1 MFIAPLTSER
11 LKKVANGDLNAWE
24 SLVRELSGMLYQ
36 SAYAVLGHPEE
47 AEDVLQE
54 TWIQVRF
61 HAGRFRPLGMD
72 DDAGACRWLRRL
84 VVNCAINWRR
94 QGARRLER
102 ELQHGPLPSASVNPV
117 SASEQQ
123 EVRESLRLLLAE
135 LPPGDQEVILL
146 HYMDGQDHQA
156 LASSLACSP
165 AAARKRLQR
174 AIERVRQVATVR
186 HLTPA
191 LSLLVLW
198 SNLGAEEIPKDL
210 VSRLIVG
217 AKHANPVLSSHTL
230 FGGMSLMTKLSLIT
244 AASVFV
250 AVGATSL
257 IMAQE
262 PKKPAS
268 GGSKPAVVEPRP
280 VSEVPPPVIV
290 ERPSGQD
297 SSGRHG
303 EYSKKLAQA
312 AHCTTTF
319 ATYFGSESPEE
330 FVTAVGMEDDSI
342 VACGNAWGPQFPATP
357 VAKVLGQGKHSG
369 KDALSKDKN
378 GHPTVDERSPDRSGM
393 MVTYSPD
400 CKKILQVIRFD
411 WGVASITTA
420 KVNGKGLVIAGVC
433 GPNFASFAAGVGTK
447 QTIPFEEKVEVK
459 AAKPSRGPKTPKGPM
474 PDVYVAGMNAD
485 GTAQWLIVF
494 EKNGDPPDEI
504 FTDSK
509 GRLWFDAKGLR
520 RLESNGTKLTL
531 FNPRTSAGGNVR
543 WLGIH
548 PDGEAAYYG
557 GDRNTNTGAEPY
569 RQPYLYKLDGSDKK
583 LYTLWEPNP
592 KEIGSVPGAAHLES
606 DSSPRAMTFFKDGRM
621 LVAGWSD
628 GGNTVFSH
636 QALDYKLP
644 VSSMGMG
651 MSVWGM
657 KNANSV
663 TNLMLIDDTSQKT
676 VAYTNW
682 MAYIPDWFAE
692 PKNRNAPNFT
702 NVEAIHLT
710 SGGIPV
716 FCGAAATGLIQSPGC
731 YWLDPKDGEKYGGQY
746 VAVFSSN
753 LNNAY
758 FSSYLPGYQETA
770 ISSRKKDVLIVGR
783 SMGSDFRAKRP
794 ITPTPTVNALQ
805 AKFGGGLDAHLIV
818 LVPPKN

>member
-11 LKKVANGDLNAWE
+11 LKQVAKGDLNAWE

-61 HAGRFRPLGMD
+61 HADRFRPLGPN

-84 VVNCAINWRR
+84 AVNCSINWRR
-94 QGARRLER
+94 QRARRSER

-117 SASEQQ
+117 TESEQQ
-123 EVRESLRLLLAE
+123 EERESLRLLLAE
-135 LPPGDQEVILL
+135 LTTSDREVILL

-174 AIERVRQVATVR
+174 AIERVRQVATLR
-186 HLTPA
+186 RLSPA
-191 LSLLVLW
+191 LSIPILW

-210 VSRLIVG
+210 VSRLIVS

-230 FGGMSLMTKLSLIT
+230 FGGMSIMAKLTLIT

-257 IMAQE
+257 IVAQE
-262 PKKPAS
+262 PKKPVVGKHVS
-268 GGSKPAVVEPRP
+268 VDPKPTEVTPPPRD
-280 VSEVPPPVIV
+280 EVPPPVIV
-290 ERPSGQD
+290 DRPSGID
-297 SSGRHG
+297 STGRHG
-303 EYSKKLAQA
+303 EFSQKLAQT
-312 AHCTTTF
+312 AHCKTIF

-342 VACGNAWGPQFPATP
+342 IACGNAWGPNFPATP
-357 VAKVLGQGKHSG
+357 VVKVLGQGQHSG
-369 KDALSKDKN
+369 KEALSKDKN
-378 GHPTVDERSPDRSGM
+378 GHPTVDDHSPDRSGM
-393 MVTYSPD
+393 MVTYSSD

-420 KVNGKGLVIAGVC
+420 KVNGKGLVIGGVC
-433 GPNFASFAAGVGTK
+433 GPKFASFVAGVGMK
-447 QTIPFEEKVEVK
+447 ETIPFEEKIEVK
-459 AAKPSRGPKTPKGPM
+459 SAKPSRGSKTPRGPLS
-474 PDVYVAGMNAD
+474 DVYVAGMNAD
-485 GTAQWLIVF
+485 GTAQWVIVF

-504 FTDSK
+504 FADSK

-520 RLESNGTKLTL
+520 RIESNGTKVTL
-531 FNPRTSAGGNVR
+531 FNPRTSVGGNVR
-543 WLGIH
+543 WLGVH

-557 GDRNTNTGAEPY
+557 GDRNTKTGAEPY
-569 RQPYLYKLDGSDKK
+569 RQPYLYKLDASDKK

-592 KEIGSVPGAAHLES
+592 KEVGSLPGAANLQS
-606 DSSPRAMTFFKDGRM
+606 DSSPRAMTFLEDGRM
-621 LVAGWSD
+621 LIAGWSD
-628 GGNTVFSH
+628 GGNTVFAH

-663 TNLMLIDDTSQKT
+663 ANLMLIGDKTQKT

-682 MAYIPDWFAE
+682 MAYIPDWFSE
-692 PKNRNAPNFT
+692 PKYRNAPNFT
-702 NVEAIHLT
+702 NVQAIHLT
-710 SGGIPV
+710 SANLPI

-731 YWLDPKDGEKYGGQY
+731 YWLDPKDGEKYSGQY
-746 VAVFSSN
+746 VAVFSTN

-783 SMGSDFRAKRP
+783 SMGSDFRPKGP
-794 ITPTPTVNALQ
+794 VTPSPTVNAIQ
-805 AKFGGGLDAHLIV
+805 AKFGGGLV
-818 LVPPKN
+818 SCSG